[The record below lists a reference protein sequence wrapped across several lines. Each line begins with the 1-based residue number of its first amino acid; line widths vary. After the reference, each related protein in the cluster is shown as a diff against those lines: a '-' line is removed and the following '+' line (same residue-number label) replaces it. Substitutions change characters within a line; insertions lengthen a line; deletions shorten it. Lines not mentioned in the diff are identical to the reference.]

1 VKDVQNSYAAT
12 GLQMEKSREQMSE
25 QKTQDDLKVIM
36 VTPRQMDRG
45 ARDATSENMRAGAR
59 SDAT

>member
-1 VKDVQNSYAAT
+1 MSRTSEAAT
-12 GLQMEKSREQMSE
+12 GLQMEKRKEQMSE
-25 QKTQDDLKVIM
+25 QKTQDDLKVIV

-45 ARDATSENMRAGAR
+45 APDATFENMRAGAR

>member
-1 VKDVQNSYAAT
+1 
-12 GLQMEKSREQMSE
+12 MEKSREQMSE